1 MTRSQRTLREQEI
14 TVRTETYDDLLKM
27 EIEKVV
33 TEKEM
38 LEQRVIRE
46 NELAALKIKHAEEMH
61 TAKLEMIKKQTEVFS
76 LQVDILK
83 KAQSLPQCFSCSSNT
98 STL

>member
-1 MTRSQRTLREQEI
+1 ML
-14 TVRTETYDDLLKM
+14 
-27 EIEKVV
+27 
-33 TEKEM
+33 EKEM
-38 LEQRVIRE
+38 LEQRMIRE
-46 NELAALKIKHAEEMH
+46 NELALKIKHAEEMH

>member
-1 MTRSQRTLREQEI
+1 ML
-14 TVRTETYDDLLKM
+14 
-27 EIEKVV
+27 
-33 TEKEM
+33 EKEM
-38 LEQRVIRE
+38 LEQRMIRE
-46 NELAALKIKHAEEMH
+46 NELAALKRKHAKEMH
-61 TAKLEMIKKQTEVFS
+61 TAKLQMIKQQTEVFS